1 MALGCSL
8 VVIAAGSILRY
19 AYTPTTTHGFNYPT
33 MGLILMI
40 FGIIGAVAS
49 VIDWAVKRY
58 QQQQATAATASM
70 ASTQAHATAAR
81 RDDVSSTT
89 AST

>member
-1 MALGCSL
+1 MALGFSL
-8 VVIAAGSILRY
+8 VVIAVGSILRY

-58 QQQQATAATASM
+58 QQQQANASAASRASE
-70 ASTQAHATAAR
+70 AHATVGH